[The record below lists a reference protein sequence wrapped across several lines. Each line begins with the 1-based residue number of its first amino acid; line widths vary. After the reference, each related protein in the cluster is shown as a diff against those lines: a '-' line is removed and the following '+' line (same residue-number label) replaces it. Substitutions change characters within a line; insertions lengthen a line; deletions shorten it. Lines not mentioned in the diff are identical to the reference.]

1 MKWIVEYIQID
12 NKGNEVV
19 PCGTEN
25 TWLIN
30 DLNTLRG
37 VQNRVLKGYIP
48 TGTHKIKISSYTNLY
63 NEDTYTLRDIILL

>member
-1 MKWIVEYIQID
+1 MKWIIEYIQID
-12 NKGNEVV
+12 NNGKEVV

-30 DLNTLRG
+30 DLKTLRG

-48 TGTHKIKISSYTNLY
+48 AGTHKIKISSYTNLY